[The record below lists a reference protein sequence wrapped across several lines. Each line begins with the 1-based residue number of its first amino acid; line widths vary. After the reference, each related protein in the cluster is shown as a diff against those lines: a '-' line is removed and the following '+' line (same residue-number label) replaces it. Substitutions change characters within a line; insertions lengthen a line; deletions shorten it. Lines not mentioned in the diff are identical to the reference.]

1 MTKQQFEATFVNQET
16 SPNISDVSEGLVY
29 LNNRLDTRLQKAV
42 SDICEVVIAQ
52 YDREL
57 EAQRFLVEQLEV
69 KVQKLQDI
77 VNKYEV
83 ADWQSNTF

>member
-1 MTKQQFEATFVNQET
+1 VTKQQFEATFVNQET

-57 EAQRFLVEQLEV
+57 EAQRFLVEQLEM

>member
-57 EAQRFLVEQLEV
+57 EAQRFLVEQLEMR
-69 KVQKLQDI
+69 VQKLQDI

>member
-1 MTKQQFEATFVNQET
+1 MTKKQFEVTFVNQET

-57 EAQRFLVEQLEV
+57 EAQRFLVEQLEM

>member
-57 EAQRFLVEQLEV
+57 EAQRFLVEQLEM

>member
-57 EAQRFLVEQLEV
+57 EAQKFLVEQLEM

>member
-1 MTKQQFEATFVNQET
+1 MTKQQFEAKFVDQET

-57 EAQRFLVEQLEV
+57 EAQRFLVEQLEM

>member
-1 MTKQQFEATFVNQET
+1 MTKKQFEVTFVNQET

-42 SDICEVVIAQ
+42 SDICEVIIAQ

-57 EAQRFLVEQLEV
+57 ETQRFLVEQLEM

>member
-29 LNNRLDTRLQKAV
+29 LNNRLDTRLQKVV

-52 YDREL
+52 YGREL
-57 EAQRFLVEQLEV
+57 ETQRFLVEQLEM

-83 ADWQSNTF
+83 AD

>member
-1 MTKQQFEATFVNQET
+1 MTKQQFEAKFVNQET

-57 EAQRFLVEQLEV
+57 EAQRFLVEQLEM

-77 VNKYEV
+77 VNRYEV

>member
-16 SPNISDVSEGLVY
+16 SPNISEVSEGLVY

-57 EAQRFLVEQLEV
+57 EAQRFLVEQLEM

>member
-52 YDREL
+52 YVREL
-57 EAQRFLVEQLEV
+57 ETQRFLVEQLEM

>member
-16 SPNISDVSEGLVY
+16 LPDISDVSEGLVY

-57 EAQRFLVEQLEV
+57 EAQRFLVEQLEM

-83 ADWQSNTF
+83 AD

>member
-52 YDREL
+52 YGREL
-57 EAQRFLVEQLEV
+57 ETQRFLVEQLEM

-83 ADWQSNTF
+83 AD